1 MWIAKDVL
9 VPALTGTLFVM
20 FILAT
25 VIVAFEWAA
34 GCGEAGGSCIWLVER
49 GNG

>member
-1 MWIAKDVL
+1 MWIVRELAVL
-9 VPALTGTLFVM
+9 FLTWVLFSG

-25 VIVAFEWAA
+25 VVVAFEWAA